1 MLLDSTGRRG
11 EHGGHGYG
19 ERRRRTRSVVLR
31 ERAEEGEGS
40 RERARGSRG
49 SAWRLR
55 GRPGGSGKQE
65 VAGARAGVRRTH
77 ASHPSGAGW
86 ETTGRWA
93 WWAATVPGRPGKR
106 QVFSLFF
113 YVNVFLFFL

>member
-1 MLLDSTGRRG
+1 MHDGRGGARRRDDDVLGRLRG
-11 EHGGHGYG
+11 ENQRGRDEVETKG
-19 ERRRRTRSVVLR
+19 ES
-31 ERAEEGEGS
+31 EEVRGS

-49 SAWRLR
+49 SARRLR

-93 WWAATVPGRPGKR
+93 WWAATVPGRPGKH
-106 QVFSLFF
+106 QVFSLSLCFC
-113 YVNVFLFFL
+113 